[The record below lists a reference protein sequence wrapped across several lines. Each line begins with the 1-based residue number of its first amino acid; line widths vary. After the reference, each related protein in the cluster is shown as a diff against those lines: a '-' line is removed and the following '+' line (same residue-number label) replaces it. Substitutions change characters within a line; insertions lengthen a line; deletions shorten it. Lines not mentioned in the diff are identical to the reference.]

1 MDRSGVSKLNINP
14 TLKADGGLKM
24 QHKTDMNLGLKNVWE
39 VVCYDSEGNEKW
51 KEINKNLVTTVG
63 LNHVLSSTLDGGTQI
78 TAWYV
83 GLKGAGSA
91 AAGDTMASHSGW
103 AEIVA
108 YSQSVRQT
116 LTLGTAAA
124 GSIDNVGNLATY
136 TINGTATIAGAFINS
151 NNAKSG
157 TAGTLYGVVDFGSS
171 RSVISGDTLT
181 VTVTL
186 TAASA

>member
-1 MDRSGVSKLNINP
+1 
-14 TLKADGGLKM
+14 M

-39 VVCYDSEGNEKW
+39 VVCRDSEGNEKW
-51 KEINKNLVTTVG
+51 REINKNLVTTVG
-63 LNHVLSSTLDGGTQI
+63 LNHVLSSTLDGATQI

-91 AAGDTMASHSGW
+91 ADTMASHSGW
-103 AEIVA
+103 TEVTD

-116 LTLGTAAA
+116 LTLGTATS
-124 GSIDNVGNLATY
+124 GSIDNTSNKATY
-136 TINGTATIAGAFINS
+136 SINGTATVAGAFINS
-151 NNAKSG
+151 DSTKSG
-157 TAGTLYGVVDFGSS
+157 TSGTLYGVVDFGSS
-171 RSVISGDTLT
+171 RSVISGDTLE

>member
-1 MDRSGVSKLNINP
+1 
-14 TLKADGGLKM
+14 M
-24 QHKTDMNLGLKNVWE
+24 QHKTDMNLGLKNIWE
-39 VVCYDSEGNEKW
+39 VVCRDSEGNEKW
-51 KEINKNLVTTVG
+51 REVNKNLVTTVG
-63 LNHVLSSTLDGGTQI
+63 LNHVLSSTLDGATQI

-103 AEIVA
+103 TEVVA
-108 YSQSVRQT
+108 YSQAVRQT

-124 GSIDNVGNLATY
+124 GSIDNTASKATY
-136 TINGTATIAGAFINS
+136 SINGTATVAGAFINS

-171 RSVISGDTLT
+171 RAVISGDTLE

>member
-1 MDRSGVSKLNINP
+1 MLNTPIS
-14 TLKADGGLKM
+14 LKADGGLKM
-24 QHKTDMNLGLKNVWE
+24 QHKTDMNLGLKNIWE
-39 VVCYDSEGNEKW
+39 VVCRDSEGNEKW
-51 KEINKNLVTTVG
+51 REVNKNLVTTVG
-63 LNHVLSSTLDGGTQI
+63 LNHVLSSTLDGATQI

-103 AEIVA
+103 AEVVA
-108 YSQSVRQT
+108 YSQAVRQT

-124 GSIDNVGNLATY
+124 GSIDNTASKATY
-136 TINGTATIAGAFINS
+136 SINGTATVAGAFINS

-171 RSVISGDTLT
+171 RAVISGDTLE

>member
-1 MDRSGVSKLNINP
+1 
-14 TLKADGGLKM
+14 M
-24 QHKTDMNLGLKNVWE
+24 QHKTDMNLGLKNIWE
-39 VVCYDSEGNEKW
+39 VVCRDSEGNEKW
-51 KEINKNLVTTVG
+51 REVNKNLVTTVG
-63 LNHVLSSTLDGGTQI
+63 LNHVLSSTLDGATQI

-83 GLKGAGSA
+83 GIKAAGSA

-103 AEIVA
+103 AEVVA
-108 YSQSVRQT
+108 YSQAVRQT

-124 GSIDNVGNLATY
+124 GSIDNTASKATY
-136 TINGTATIAGAFINS
+136 SINGTATVAGAFINS

-171 RSVISGDTLT
+171 RAVISGDTLE

>member
-1 MDRSGVSKLNINP
+1 M
-14 TLKADGGLKM
+14 KADGGLHM
-24 QHKTDMNLGLKNVWE
+24 THKSDMNLGLKNVWE
-39 VVCYDSEGNEKW
+39 FVCYDSNGIEKW
-51 KEINKNLVTTVG
+51 RENKKNLVVTVG
-63 LNHVLSSTLDGGTQI
+63 LNHVLSSCFDGATQI

-83 GLKGAGSA
+83 GLKAAGTV
-91 AAGDTMASHSGW
+91 AAGDTMASHAGW
-103 AEIVA
+103 AESVA

-136 TINGTATIAGAFINS
+136 SINGTATIAGAFINS
-151 NNAKSG
+151 DNTKSG
-157 TAGTLYGVVDFGSS
+157 TAGTLYGAVDFGSA

-181 VTVTL
+181 VTVTM

>member
-1 MDRSGVSKLNINP
+1 LNINP

>member
-1 MDRSGVSKLNINP
+1 
-14 TLKADGGLKM
+14 M
-24 QHKTDMNLGLKNVWE
+24 QHKTDMNLGLKNIWE
-39 VVCYDSEGNEKW
+39 VVCRDSEGNEKW
-51 KEINKNLVTTVG
+51 REVNKNLVTTVG
-63 LNHVLSSTLDGGTQI
+63 LNHVLSSTLDGATQI

-83 GLKGAGSA
+83 GRKGAGSA

-103 AEIVA
+103 AEVVA
-108 YSQSVRQT
+108 YSQAVRQT

-124 GSIDNVGNLATY
+124 GSIDNTASKATY
-136 TINGTATIAGAFINS
+136 SINGTATVAGAFINS
-151 NNAKSG
+151 NSAKSG

-171 RSVISGDTLT
+171 RAVISGDTLE

>member
-1 MDRSGVSKLNINP
+1 
-14 TLKADGGLKM
+14 M
-24 QHKTDMNLGLKNVWE
+24 QHDTDMNLGLKNIWE
-39 VVCYDSEGNEKW
+39 VVCLDSDGNEKW
-51 KEINKNLVTTVG
+51 REINKNLVTTEG

-78 TAWYV
+78 TTWYV
-83 GLKGAGSA
+83 GLKGTGSA

-103 AEIVA
+103 SEVTD

-124 GSIDNVGNLATY
+124 GSIDNSASKASY
-136 TINGTATIAGAFINS
+136 SINATATVAGAFINS
-151 NNAKSG
+151 DSTKSG
-157 TAGTLYGVVDFGSS
+157 TSGTLYGVVDFASS
-171 RSVISGDTLT
+171 RSVISGDTLE

>member
-1 MDRSGVSKLNINP
+1 
-14 TLKADGGLKM
+14 M
-24 QHKTDMNLGLKNVWE
+24 QHDTDMNLGLKNTWE
-39 VVCYDSEGNEKW
+39 VVCRDSEGKEKW
-51 KEINKNLVTTVG
+51 REVKKNLVTTVG

-91 AAGDTMASHSGW
+91 AAADTMASHSGW
-103 AEIVA
+103 AEVTD

-116 LTLGTAAA
+116 LTLGTAAS
-124 GSIDNVGNLATY
+124 GSIDNTASKATY
-136 TINGTATIAGAFINS
+136 SINGTATVAGAFINS
-151 NNAKSG
+151 DNTKSG
-157 TAGTLYGVVDFGSS
+157 TSGTLYGVVDFSSS
-171 RSVISGDTLT
+171 RSVISGDTLE

>member
-1 MDRSGVSKLNINP
+1 
-14 TLKADGGLKM
+14 M
-24 QHKTDMNLGLKNVWE
+24 QHKTDMNLGLKNIWE
-39 VVCYDSEGNEKW
+39 VVCRDSEGNEKW
-51 KEINKNLVTTVG
+51 REVNKNLVTTVG
-63 LNHVLSSTLDGGTQI
+63 LNHVLSSTLDGATQI
-78 TAWYV
+78 TSWYV

-108 YSQSVRQT
+108 YSQAVRQT

-124 GSIDNVGNLATY
+124 GSIDNTASKATY
-136 TINGTATIAGAFINS
+136 SINGTATVAGAFINS

-171 RSVISGDTLT
+171 RAVISGDTLE

>member
-1 MDRSGVSKLNINP
+1 M
-14 TLKADGGLKM
+14 TADGGLHM
-24 QHKTDMNLGLKNVWE
+24 THDSDMNLGLKNIWE
-39 VVCYDSEGNEKW
+39 FVCYDSNGAEKW
-51 KEINKNLVTTVG
+51 REKRKNLVVTAG
-63 LNHVLSSTLDGGTQI
+63 LNHVLSSCFDAGTQI

-83 GLKGAGSA
+83 GLKAAGTI
-91 AAGDTMASHSGW
+91 AAGDTMASHAGW
-103 AEIVA
+103 AENTD

-116 LTLGTAAA
+116 LTLGTAAS

-136 TINGTATIAGAFINS
+136 SINGTATIAGAFINS
-151 NNAKSG
+151 DSAKSG
-157 TAGTLYGVVDFGSS
+157 TAGTLYGAVDFGSA